1 MPRNSWSE
9 NKKLLLE
16 AHQENKARFMSIDN
30 SIIGLKIQ
38 VERMLERD
46 KMRSTVYG
54 AIGGG
59 TISVIS
65 MVIAY
70 SIR

>member
-1 MPRNSWSE
+1 MPRNSWTE

-16 AHQENKARFMSIDN
+16 AHLENKARFMSIDN

-46 KMRSTVYG
+46 KMRATLYG

-59 TISVIS
+59 VIS
-65 MVIAY
+65 TVAMVLAY
-70 SIR
+70 TIR